1 MFEYFGYVLGFFA
14 ILFAIQS
21 FLPETKKWVI
31 SDPLVIDGDTIFT
44 NGQKIRLHGIDAP
57 EMGQE
62 GGEAAKALL
71 DHMLSGEQITVQKTG
86 EDKYGRIVAKLH
98 THEGDICK
106 LMVARGYAVASFH
119 DDYTSTQKHAERTRR
134 ALWRGNG
141 ISDPSAYRRTN
152 PNAKTTA

>member
-1 MFEYFGYVLGFFA
+1 MFEYFGYVLGFIA
-14 ILFAIQS
+14 LLFVVQS
-21 FLPETKKWVI
+21 MVPERKKWVI

-57 EMGQE
+57 EMGQD

-71 DHMLSGEQITVQKTG
+71 AHMLSGEQITIQKTG

-119 DDYTSTQKHAERTRR
+119 DDYKDIQKRAERKRKG
-134 ALWRGNG
+134 LWSGNG
-141 ISDPSAYRRTN
+141 IDDPATYRRSNTN
-152 PNAKTTA
+152 AENTA